1 LSEID
6 IGETIKNNIDYWKN
20 LYFEEREKRNDVE
33 EKLKITVAIITR
45 GMYPEQNEGD
55 NDFDRQFV
63 LIRKDRIKELIKK
76 HEKARD
82 LAGEQLTTT
91 QIIADTD
98 SLNYGRIEAHNV
110 AIKDFEELLEEK

>member
-63 LIRKDRIKELIKK
+63 LIRKDKIKKFIDEELPGEEICKSCDIYDVNGISIKEKL
-76 HEKARD
+76 EKI
-82 LAGEQLTTT
+82 LAE
-91 QIIADTD
+91 
-98 SLNYGRIEAHNV
+98 S
-110 AIKDFEELLEEK
+110 